1 MGWAAIDQFL
11 SSASNVALGFL
22 LAHELT
28 RDQFGAFGLIYATYM
43 IALLTNRGVGSTV
56 LQVRFSVA
64 SDEQPRAIRDSA
76 GVAVVVAAAFAV
88 PVLVFA
94 WVEGGT
100 VGRGLLVLAI
110 VLVPLL
116 VQDAWRVALFT
127 VARPK
132 SAAIND
138 LVWIAVQAVALG
150 GLLLADHLTL
160 ATAIA
165 AWGCGAVV
173 AALLGMRQT
182 RSFPALRGARKWLI
196 AHRDLGVYQAAEFI
210 LIAGTNPA
218 ILLILAT
225 VASLRDIAALRAA
238 QLVVSPLNLAL
249 AAVLLIALPE
259 LSRIYTAT
267 PDRLP
272 RVLDVSGLLFAAAAL
287 AFGVL
292 VSLLPATVGRALVG
306 PNWKAARP
314 LLMPFAV
321 QYAALGFTTAWLMG
335 LRVLQAARAAFLLQL
350 SFAPL
355 YVAGAVV
362 GVLVA
367 GPFGAACG
375 LAAASILSMLPMR
388 AVALRRFTDARR
400 SA

>member
-1 MGWAAIDQFL
+1 MGWAATDQFL

-28 RDQFGAFGLIYATYM
+28 RDQFGAFGLIYAAYM
-43 IALLTNRGVGSTV
+43 IALLTHRGVGSTV
-56 LQVRFSVA
+56 LQVRFSTI
-64 SDEQPRAIRDSA
+64 SDEQPGAIRDAA
-76 GVAVVVAAAFAV
+76 GVAVLVAVAFAV
-88 PVLVFA
+88 PILVFA
-94 WVEGGT
+94 QIEGGAI
-100 VGRGLLVLAI
+100 VSGLLVLAV

-132 SAAIND
+132 SAAVND
-138 LVWIAVQAVALG
+138 LVWIAVEAAALG
-150 GLLLADHLTL
+150 ALLLLDRLTL

-165 AWGCGAVV
+165 AWGCGAAV

-259 LSRIYTAT
+259 LSRIYAET
-267 PDRLP
+267 PERLP

-292 VSLLPATVGRALVG
+292 VSFLPAAVGRALVG
-306 PNWKAARP
+306 PNWNAARP

-321 QYAALGFTTAWLMG
+321 QYAALGFTTSWLMG

-350 SFAPL
+350 SFAPA

-362 GVLVA
+362 GEVAA

-388 AVALRRFTDARR
+388 AVALRRFSEARR
-400 SA
+400 SV